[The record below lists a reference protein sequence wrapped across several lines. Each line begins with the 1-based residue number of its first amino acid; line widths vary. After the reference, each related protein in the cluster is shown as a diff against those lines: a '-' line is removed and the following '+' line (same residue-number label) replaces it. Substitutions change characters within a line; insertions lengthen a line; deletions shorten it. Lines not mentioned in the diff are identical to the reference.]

1 MHRHYL
7 NVENYKNVEKRV
19 QSTTLTKFQQ
29 KQLRIGNYFDTNQKF
44 TVLSISNITTQT
56 RRLKFN
62 GRDIVATRKYFY

>member
-7 NVENYKNVEKRV
+7 NVENNKNVEKRV

-56 RRLKFN
+56 QVKVSWQRHRC
-62 GRDIVATRKYFY
+62 D